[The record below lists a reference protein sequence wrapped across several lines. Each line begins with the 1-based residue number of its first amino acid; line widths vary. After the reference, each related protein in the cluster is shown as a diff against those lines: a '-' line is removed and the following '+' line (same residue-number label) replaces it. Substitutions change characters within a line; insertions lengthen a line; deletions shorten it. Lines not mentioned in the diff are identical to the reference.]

1 MSNTPFYLE
10 RTTNGTTGVTLESVL
25 MEQNRLIFLDKPVDA
40 ESIVEI
46 IKQILVLSAVNKY
59 EVITLVI
66 NTPGGSIT
74 DGLALVDV
82 IKSCPCPIRGISLG
96 IAASMGAVILASC
109 TRGQRFVTEHSR
121 VMLHE
126 PLISNATGGN
136 CSSIQATAE
145 ALLERKKLINKLL
158 CEYTGKD
165 MKTINKATSFD
176 NYLSADAAV
185 SLGLCD
191 EIVSNER
198 LFEILKGE

>member
-1 MSNTPFYLE
+1 MGNTPFYLE

-40 ESIVEI
+40 ESVGEI
-46 IKQILVLSAVNKY
+46 IKQILVLSTVNKD

-82 IKSCPCPIRGISLG
+82 IKSCPCSVRGISLG

-191 EIVSNER
+191 EIVSKER

>member
-1 MSNTPFYLE
+1 MGNTPFYLE

-25 MEQNRLIFLDKPVDA
+25 MEQNRLIFLDKPVDG
-40 ESIVEI
+40 ESVGEI
-46 IKQILVLSAVNKY
+46 IKQILVLSAVNKN
-59 EVITLVI
+59 EAITLVI

-82 IKSCPCPIRGISLG
+82 IKSCPCSVRGISLG

-165 MKTINKATSFD
+165 LKTINKATSFD

-191 EIVSNER
+191 EVVSNKR
-198 LFEILKGE
+198 LYEILKGE